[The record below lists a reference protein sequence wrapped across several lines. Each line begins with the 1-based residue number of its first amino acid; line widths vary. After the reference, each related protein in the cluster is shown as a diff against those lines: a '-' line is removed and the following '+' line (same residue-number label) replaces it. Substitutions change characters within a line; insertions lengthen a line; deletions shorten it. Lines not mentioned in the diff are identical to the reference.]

1 MFLHGAC
8 RQAVKTSDCDSD
20 IRGFESHH
28 APHGFKSQTLINN
41 FMTYSTIHKVKTE
54 ISSKILD
61 QPSLAIIIDPWLPDS
76 LGGKSTL
83 GQLYERIILFLEN
96 NQYIQTVI
104 LASYDCKATETM
116 LESNL
121 WHTNYRSFMN
131 TNPPRMIRDL
141 SQVHRLHL
149 QLKRNSTIIVR
160 QTTDP
165 LILNYRNHDKF
176 QIAMEWGWELTYY
189 LSQNT
194 HIKNV
199 YVLGSSWSACVKE
212 RPLGYEAL
220 GEFKNIN
227 ILTST
232 DCVNDRQIDH
242 SHNPVNLDN
251 DPQWQKVKNKIYLL
265 KNSTITQ

>member
-28 APHGFKSQTLINN
+28 APHGFKSQTLISNR
-41 FMTYSTIHKVKTE
+41 MTYSTIHNVKTGN
-54 ISSKILD
+54 KILN
-61 QPSLAIIIDPWLPDS
+61 QPSLAIIIDPWLPDG
-76 LGGKSTL
+76 LGCKSIL
-83 GQLYERIILFLEN
+83 EQLYERIILFLEN
-96 NQYIQTVI
+96 NQNIQIVI
-104 LASYDCKATETM
+104 LASYDCKTSETM

-141 SQVHRLHL
+141 KQIHRLHL
-149 QLKRNSTIIVR
+149 QSIRNSTIIVA

-199 YVLGSSWSACVKE
+199 YVLGSAWSACVKE

-227 ILTST
+227 VLTNI
-232 DCVNDRQIDH
+232 DCVNDQQIDH
-242 SHNPVNLDN
+242 NHNPVNLDQ
-251 DPQWQKVKNKIYLL
+251 DHQWQKLTNKIYLL